1 MAIISAFADLKKYI
15 VPKNSTNVSTTIF
28 KLNKLTCAFL
38 LCCSILTTSKQFF
51 GETIHCMTGASPAI
65 PLPVFESYCFMRSTY
80 SHQHL
85 DINRQSSTHPG
96 LQAGHYGVKGSNVVY
111 HNYYQWVCLL
121 MVIQAAICYSPWVY
135 WKGVERGRVS
145 KLVEQVSRDP
155 LTETPVK
162 DQIRGLGEFLI
173 NNSGW
178 FNTCAFKLVLAQGIC
193 LVLSIAQLY
202 LMDVVMGYQFLNLGK
217 HIFTLDQLS
226 KALNKVFPIVVAC
239 DMEYFGHTG
248 EAVRVSG
255 MCTLP
260 INIVNEKI
268 YFILFVWYVFLIIVS
283 AALIAWES
291 FHIIC
296 SKLRLATM
304 SRLVKRSPSGCR
316 AVRFVSKRTSYGDF
330 VLLQLIARNIDT
342 AQFESLM
349 VHLYEN
355 SQNLLPVHNRHHSSS
370 ILEPEPIQRMLSNEK
385 AARGKEL

>member
-15 VPKNSTNVSTTIF
+15 KPKSSTNVSTTIF

-51 GETIHCMTGASPAI
+51 GDPIHCMTGESPAI

-80 SHQHL
+80 SHRQL
-85 DINRQSSTHPG
+85 DLNHRSSTHPG
-96 LQAGHYGVKGSNVVY
+96 LQSGKYGVRGSNVVY

-135 WKGVERGRVS
+135 WKGVERSRIS
-145 KLVEQVSRDP
+145 KLVEKVSKDP

-162 DQIRGLGEFLI
+162 DQICGLGEFLI

-178 FNTCAFKLVLAQGIC
+178 FNTCAFKLVLAQVIC
-193 LVLSIAQLY
+193 LVLSITQLY
-202 LMDVVMGYQFLNLGK
+202 LMDVVMGYQFLHLGK
-217 HIFTLDQLS
+217 HIFTLEQLS
-226 KALNKVFPIVVAC
+226 LALNKVFPIVVAC
-239 DMEYFGHTG
+239 DMKYFGHTG
-248 EAVRVSG
+248 LPVQVSG

-283 AALIAWES
+283 VALIAWEC

-296 SKLRLATM
+296 SKLRLATL
-304 SRLVKRSPSGCR
+304 SRLVNKSPSGCR
-316 AVRFVSKRTSYGDF
+316 AVRFVTKRASYGDF

-349 VHLYEN
+349 QHLYEN
-355 SQNLLPVHNRHHSSS
+355 SQNLLPLHSRHHSTS
-370 ILEPEPIQRMLSNEK
+370 ILEPEPSQRILSNEK